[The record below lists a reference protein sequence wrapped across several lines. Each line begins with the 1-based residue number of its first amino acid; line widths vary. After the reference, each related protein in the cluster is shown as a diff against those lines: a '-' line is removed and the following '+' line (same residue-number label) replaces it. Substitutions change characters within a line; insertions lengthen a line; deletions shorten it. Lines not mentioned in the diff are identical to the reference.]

1 MGLFGGMKSMAMKA
15 MMRSQMKGVP
25 QDQQDKILKAVEANP
40 ELFENI
46 AKEVQEEMKKG
57 TAQMDATMKVM
68 TKYQDELRKIM

>member
-1 MGLFGGMKSMAMKA
+1 MAMKA